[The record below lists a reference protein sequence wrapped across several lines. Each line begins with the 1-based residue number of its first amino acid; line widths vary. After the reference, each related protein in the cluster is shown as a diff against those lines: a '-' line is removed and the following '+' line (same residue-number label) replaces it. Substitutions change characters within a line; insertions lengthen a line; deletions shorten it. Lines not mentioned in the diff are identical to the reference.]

1 MKRFATAC
9 VLLAATLPLTG
20 CFGGGGS
27 DKSSN
32 ASASSTASA
41 SNPVTITAW
50 VGWSAATHELKEFKR
65 LVAEYDAKHPE
76 VDVLILDDGLQS
88 NAGPM

>member
-27 DKSSN
+27 DKSNNSSASTS
-32 ASASSTASA
+32 ASASK
-41 SNPVTITAW
+41 PVTITAW

-65 LVAEYDAKHPE
+65 LVAEYATRS
-76 VDVLILDDGLQS
+76 IRRS
-88 NAGPM
+88 R